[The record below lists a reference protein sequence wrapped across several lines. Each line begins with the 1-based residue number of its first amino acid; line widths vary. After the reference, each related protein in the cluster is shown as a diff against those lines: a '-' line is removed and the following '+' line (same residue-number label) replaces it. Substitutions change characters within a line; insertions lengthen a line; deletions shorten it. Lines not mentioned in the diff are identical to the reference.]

1 MNEQNKKNELII
13 SSTSLVPVTERLTD
27 PIPEIS
33 DSALSVKQ
41 TDHQDLRATE
51 LPSEASEAPSETFD
65 SEGSEKQS
73 DNFVH
78 ESSGSQSDDFPYT
91 PAEQS
96 DDLTYQ
102 TSDPQPAASDSE
114 LQESDTPSRFGKLR
128 QIFVLPG
135 FNRSQNMKPPR
146 GHLTREQRRRLFR
159 RIFLS
164 VGAAILTLILLT
176 GVSVCYLILTAP
188 DLDTI
193 TVSPT
198 ESATYIYDQQGN
210 PLRKLTL
217 STSNRDIVS
226 LDEVPAALQHAV
238 IAIEDE
244 RFYEHGGIDL
254 HGIARAFWNGI
265 RSGGFSEG
273 ASTITQQLIKN
284 SVFTDW
290 TQEDSFFDRF
300 SRKVREQYLAV
311 RLDGSMSKDEILENY
326 LNIINLGSGCYGV
339 QSASRRY
346 FGKPVSDLTLSEAS
360 VLAAIPQNP
369 AGLNPI
375 TYPEKNNR
383 RRTIVLNYMEEQ
395 GYITPEEH
403 TAALQDN
410 VYDRIRE
417 YNASYEDEASVYS
430 YYEDALIEQ
439 VIEVLTEEKGYTYD
453 QAHRAVYSGGLR
465 IISAQNQEIQT
476 ICDQEFANSANFP
489 AGTHYGIDYALSI
502 SDADGIVTHF
512 GSDHLRKFVRQNYDS
527 AFDLMCLDPDTA
539 QKYADAFRTSV
550 IASYQDGAPEI
561 LAERLTLSPQPQ
573 ASVVI
578 LDQNTGYVQA
588 IVGGRGEK
596 TGSLTLNRATNT
608 TRQPGSTFKIL
619 TAYAPA
625 LDLFG
630 KTLATIY
637 DNEPYEYYDGTPVS
651 NWDLN
656 DYSGPTTI
664 REAITR
670 SINVVAVKCITEIS
684 PQLGFEYAQK
694 FGISTLHE
702 RYEEDGNY
710 SSDLVQPLAL
720 GGITQGV
727 TNLELCSAYAA
738 IADGGIYRKPKF
750 FVKVLDRY
758 GNIVIDNTTSEDD
771 SSETAADASLRSNQS
786 GSSAEAAVSASPNI
800 TTENQKSGD
809 LRILKPSTAYLLT
822 DAMRSVVTAEDGT
835 AYGSISAGNIPVAGK
850 TGTTSNY
857 KDIWFVGY
865 TPYYT
870 CSVWGG
876 YDNNENLPDGST
888 YHTYNKILWTSI
900 MSRIHAALPAAEFEC
915 PENIIHVTLCAESRL
930 PAVAGGCPHTY
941 EEVFEEGT
949 EPTGECPLHE
959 PIPETEPIIIYQ
971 DILEQILPE
980 TESETEPESE
990 SIPDTETESE
1000 PRPGSSI
1007 ENESNPAN
1015 ESENISNPENGPED
1029 ASEPGNSTSASG
1041 TENNS
1046 VPDSGT
1052 ENSFTPGNG
1061 TENSSVPGN
1070 ETESKSIPGNDT
1082 AGDSGSGQPQTTS
1095 LDDMIER
1102 LNLYRLP

>member
-1 MNEQNKKNELII
+1 MEGSRNFHAMHVLRYRIGDFMNEQNEKNELII
-13 SSTSLVPVTERLTD
+13 SSTALVPVTVS
-27 PIPEIS
+27 PS
-33 DSALSVKQ
+33 NVG
-41 TDHQDLRATE
+41 TE
-51 LPSEASEAPSETFD
+51 EFASEI
-65 SEGSEKQS
+65 
-73 DNFVH
+73 
-78 ESSGSQSDDFPYT
+78 
-91 PAEQS
+91 S
-96 DDLTYQ
+96 DDLTHTAPASQ
-102 TSDPQPAASDSE
+102 PDNPDCGTSHTKPSASVSESSKTKLQSWFSKFRPVSVLSGSSHPQKP
-114 LQESDTPSRFGKLR
+114 RR
-128 QIFVLPG
+128 PG
-135 FNRSQNMKPPR
+135 
-146 GHLTREQRRRLFR
+146 GHLTREQRHKLFC
-159 RIFLS
+159 RISLS
-164 VGAAILTLILLT
+164 VGAAILTMMLLA
-176 GVSVCYLILTAP
+176 GISVCYLILTAP

-193 TVSPT
+193 SVSPT

-226 LDEVPAALQHAV
+226 LDEIPVSLQHAV

-265 RSGGFSEG
+265 RNGGFSEG

-284 SVFTDW
+284 SVFTEW

-346 FGKPVSDLTLSEAS
+346 FGKAVSDLTLSEAS

-375 TYPEKNNR
+375 SYPEKNNR

-439 VIEVLTEEKGYTYD
+439 VIEVLTEEKGYSYD

-465 IISAQNQEIQT
+465 IVTAQNQEIQN

-489 AGTHYGIDYALSI
+489 AGTRYGIDYALSI

-512 GSDHLRKFVRQNYDS
+512 GSDHLRKFVRKNYDS
-527 AFDLMCLDPDTA
+527 SFDLMCQDPETA
-539 QKYADAFRTSV
+539 QKYTDAFRESV
-550 IASYQDGAPEI
+550 IASYQEERTLQSSDSTADDSEESSEVFSTTVRTGADDAAVSSNSAITDTDNADASPEI

-573 ASVVI
+573 ASIVI
-578 LDQNTGYVQA
+578 LDQNTGFVQA

-630 KTLATIY
+630 KTLATVY

-664 REAITR
+664 REAIIR
-670 SINVVAVKCITEIS
+670 SVNVVAVKCITEIS
-684 PQLGFEYAQK
+684 PELGFEYAQK

-702 RYEEDGNY
+702 HYEENGNY

-738 IADGGIYRKPKF
+738 IADGGIYRGPKF

-758 GNIVIDNTTSEDD
+758 GNVIIDNINT
-771 SSETAADASLRSNQS
+771 R
-786 GSSAEAAVSASPNI
+786 
-800 TTENQKSGD
+800 TENQESGD
-809 LRILKPSTAYLLT
+809 TRILKSSTAYLLT

-835 AYGSISAGNIPVAGK
+835 AYGTISAGNIPVAGK

-900 MSRIHAALPAAEFEC
+900 MSRIHAALPAVEFEC
-915 PENIIHVTLCAESRL
+915 PDNVIRMTLCTESHL
-930 PAVAGGCPHTY
+930 PAIPDGCPYTY

-971 DILEQILPE
+971 DFLDQILPE
-980 TESETEPESE
+980 TESESESE
-990 SIPDTETESE
+990 SAPASETESE
-1000 PRPGSSI
+1000 TRPDSGI
-1007 ENESNPAN
+1007 ESELPPVNETENNSNPG
-1015 ESENISNPENGPED
+1015 I
-1029 ASEPGNSTSASG
+1029 G

-1046 VPDSGT
+1046 RPDTGT
-1052 ENSFTPGNG
+1052 EDNSNPGIETENNSGPDTG
-1061 TENSSVPGN
+1061 TEDNSH
-1070 ETESKSIPGNDT
+1070 
-1082 AGDSGSGQPQTTS
+1082 SGFFPDARSNPVQPQTTS

-1102 LNLYRLP
+1102 LNRYRLP